1 MAREIEKA
9 GRRFFLGMMLVVFA
23 SKIGAAQTL
32 DPRPL
37 VSSSS
42 ADHQAT
48 DSIGQLRLA
57 GSLIGFRPSFRVWD
71 PVPKDHRTVSVR
83 ISNDEIVITKQKSL
97 GRPGVGAETAL

>member
-1 MAREIEKA
+1 MGLVKTRNAHISPIRAALWNSRPIQIHSGSSSARGTQWMAREIEKA

-42 ADHQAT
+42 ADHHAT
-48 DSIGQLRLA
+48 DSIGQLLS
-57 GSLIGFRPSFRVWD
+57 GSPDR
-71 PVPKDHRTVSVR
+71 
-83 ISNDEIVITKQKSL
+83 
-97 GRPGVGAETAL
+97 